1 MEIISNFPNL
11 KPLSLKYFKEKPY
24 GDCNLRK
31 SKLLLLNGTMR
42 NYEPFRILSY
52 DDQEQIIS
60 HVEKSC
66 CNATIDKCIE
76 INVTPTWKSAK
87 FVNRYNNIV
96 MKISTSID
104 CLRNGDYLIKS
115 LLDNKIDISTIGYL
129 TIDKLCPMAN
139 LDLKKRVA
147 ARYEQEISKKIS
159 TFYECE
165 RCEPGGPVEYE
176 TKQLRSQD
184 EGSSTI
190 CTCTYCK
197 FRWVIL

>member
-24 GDCNLRK
+24 GNCKLRK
-31 SKLLLLNGTMR
+31 AKLVIFNGAMR
-42 NYEPFRILSY
+42 NYEPFRMLPY
-52 DDQEQIIS
+52 EDQEEIIS
-60 HVEKSC
+60 SVEISC

-76 INVTPTWKSAK
+76 INITPTWKSPK
-87 FVNRYNNIV
+87 FFNRYNNVV
-96 MKISTSID
+96 MKVSTSID
-104 CLRNGDYLIKS
+104 CLRSGDYLIKS
-115 LLDNKIDISTIGYL
+115 ILDNKIDISAVGYF

-139 LDLKKRVA
+139 VDLKKRVE
-147 ARYEQEISKKIS
+147 ARYKQEISEKTS

-165 RCEPGGPVEYE
+165 RCETKGPVKYQ

-190 CTCTYCK
+190 CTCTYCG
-197 FRWVIL
+197 FRWTIL